1 MRSGL
6 AARAIFTVLAL
17 AHTLSA
23 QPRPGSS
30 QPPRIR
36 RFVEAP
42 HPANVP
48 PNAAPVTVVL
58 ELSLD
63 DAGRVTTA
71 RVLTSGG
78 PAWDEAALA
87 AARDFLFDPVRV
99 NGSSVPSVLR
109 YRYVFAPAT
118 SQAADEDAPRAVSTA
133 RAAVTP
139 TPPPTPGAAP
149 TPSTAP
155 PTAPADDAQEAVV
168 RSRVRSRETW
178 RRELVAEDLQ
188 RMPGTRGDALL
199 AVQNLP
205 GVGRPQFGQGLF
217 IVRGS
222 DPDDTLVTLESQPI
236 GLPFHFYGLA
246 TTIATDLIE
255 RIEFLPGNFSARWGR
270 ISGGVVNVTLRAPA
284 RDRVHVVGDVDI
296 IDAGVYASVP
306 LGRRASIAIGARRS
320 YIDAALAV
328 ASPDLVGFSR
338 LPRYWD
344 YQLAFDADLGARDS
358 VRVVASGSDDA
369 LTLNF
374 ATPNSEDPNLRGDSG
389 NAVAYHGA
397 QARWRHRFSPS
408 VHHTFAPSYSI
419 TLSDVNVGPEV
430 RYAITTQTVSVRDEF
445 EARLGSH
452 VRLFAGL
459 DVQAGQSEASI
470 VAPPLATNGISDPV
484 QPGRLVRYG
493 DTRTFVNP
501 AGYLEADV
509 TIARRL
515 QLLAGV
521 RLDWFSRSDAWAF
534 NPRASARFEL
544 HPRIALRAGV
554 GQYTSQPRGYV
565 ILPGFGNPD
574 LRPEAWLH
582 ASAGV
587 QMDVI
592 AGALELTSD
601 LFTKFA
607 DETAAP
613 STRLI
618 ERDGQRVSERFANTG
633 SARVIGAEWLL
644 RLRPG
649 RVPFFAW
656 LSYTFQQAERRDALG
671 APWYTSPWDQTHLL
685 TFVAGA
691 LLPRGWEVGLRV
703 RYTTGSP
710 EPRVTGALYDSDHD
724 VSLTWVDTLRP
735 GRMPDF
741 FMLDARVAKRFRWG
755 PVAMQ
760 VIVEVLNATN
770 QANVESRVYSYDRR
784 SSVPVTGMPIIPNVG
799 LRAEY

>member
-1 MRSGL
+1 M
-6 AARAIFTVLAL
+6 
-17 AHTLSA
+17 SA
-23 QPRPGSS
+23 
-30 QPPRIR
+30 
-36 RFVEAP
+36 
-42 HPANVP
+42 
-48 PNAAPVTVVL
+48 
-58 ELSLD
+58 
-63 DAGRVTTA
+63 
-71 RVLTSGG
+71 G
-78 PAWDEAALA
+78 PK
-87 AARDFLFDPVRV
+87 
-99 NGSSVPSVLR
+99 S
-109 YRYVFAPAT
+109 
-118 SQAADEDAPRAVSTA
+118 
-133 RAAVTP
+133 
-139 TPPPTPGAAP
+139 
-149 TPSTAP
+149 
-155 PTAPADDAQEAVV
+155 
-168 RSRVRSRETW
+168 
-178 RRELVAEDLQ
+178 
-188 RMPGTRGDALL
+188 
-199 AVQNLP
+199 
-205 GVGRPQFGQGLF
+205 
-217 IVRGS
+217 
-222 DPDDTLVTLESQPI
+222 
-236 GLPFHFYGLA
+236 
-246 TTIATDLIE
+246 
-255 RIEFLPGNFSARWGR
+255 
-270 ISGGVVNVTLRAPA
+270 
-284 RDRVHVVGDVDI
+284 
-296 IDAGVYASVP
+296 
-306 LGRRASIAIGARRS
+306 
-320 YIDAALAV
+320 
-328 ASPDLVGFSR
+328 
-338 LPRYWD
+338 
-344 YQLAFDADLGARDS
+344 
-358 VRVVASGSDDA
+358 
-369 LTLNF
+369 
-374 ATPNSEDPNLRGDSG
+374 
-389 NAVAYHGA
+389 
-397 QARWRHRFSPS
+397 
-408 VHHTFAPSYSI
+408 
-419 TLSDVNVGPEV
+419 
-430 RYAITTQTVSVRDEF
+430 
-445 EARLGSH
+445 
-452 VRLFAGL
+452 
-459 DVQAGQSEASI
+459 
-470 VAPPLATNGISDPV
+470 
-484 QPGRLVRYG
+484 
-493 DTRTFVNP
+493 
-501 AGYLEADV
+501 V

-784 SSVPVTGMPIIPNVG
+784 SSVPVTGTSSWITP
-799 LRAEY
+799 LRSIAATRQRSYAASRVVLSFTCARRVVPKSGKRRCTSPSLHAPTTASRPDTERPSSRP